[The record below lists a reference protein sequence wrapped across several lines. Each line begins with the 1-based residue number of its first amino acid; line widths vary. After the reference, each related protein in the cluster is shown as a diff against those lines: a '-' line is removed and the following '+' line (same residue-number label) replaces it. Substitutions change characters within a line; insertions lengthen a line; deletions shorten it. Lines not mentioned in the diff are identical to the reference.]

1 LPNVFAFPQWV
12 SMEPLRFLIN
22 MLEVAD
28 GFNTE
33 WIKEFEQEFAIGTV
47 TQVKIPQA
55 FLIRTGL
62 GYTPQAINRLTTTIN
77 CNVVIGVDFEW
88 DSFEEA
94 LNLER
99 SKEEIRRQYLEP
111 AAAQLAQEVDSQA
124 ALFAIQNTN
133 NIVGVL
139 GSDPISTTTFAQA
152 RQRLLELA
160 CPPIGMKKLVIP
172 PQVSTAMV
180 PALQTLFNPT
190 KEVQDQY
197 RKGYLGGLHGFEVF
211 ECMSLWRQTAGT
223 QAGATTIN
231 TGNPNHLVNGNQLG
245 LNSTAA
251 DTFNVGDVIAI
262 TSTAV
267 NQVNPRT
274 RRFLSQIPKQFTIL
288 QPYTAVGSGN
298 NADFVVV
305 SPAVF
310 APGSQYQNVDSLPV
324 NSATVTPY
332 PGTTSPSGKSGA
344 QGIAFHEDAFGLA
357 TVRLDE
363 PEATEL
369 TSQTRDPKTRIA
381 IRFIRMFDPIQSKY
395 VNRYDCVFGFG
406 QLYSDNCSVRLLC
419 A

>member
-1 LPNVFAFPQWV
+1 
-12 SMEPLRFLIN
+12 MEPLRLLIN

-33 WIKEFEQEFAIGTV
+33 WIKEFEQEFAIGTT
-47 TQVKIPQA
+47 TQVKIPQS
-55 FLIRTGL
+55 FLIRNGL

-77 CNVVIGVDFEW
+77 CNNVIGVDFEW

-94 LNLER
+94 LNMER

-111 AAAQLAQEVDSQA
+111 AAAQIAQEVDSQA

-133 NIVGVL
+133 NIVGQL
-139 GSDPISTTTFAQA
+139 GTDPISTTTFAQA

-160 CPPIGMKKLVIP
+160 CPPKGMKKLIIP
-172 PQVSTAMV
+172 PQVSTSMV

-190 KEVQDQY
+190 REVEEQY
-197 RKGYLGGLHGFEVF
+197 RKGYLGGLHGFEVY

-223 QAGATTIN
+223 QSGATTVN
-231 TGNPNHLVNGNQLG
+231 TANPNHLGNGNQIG
-245 LNSTAA
+245 LNSTAG
-251 DTFNVGDVIAI
+251 DTLNVGDVITIA
-262 TSTAV
+262 SV

-274 RRFLSQIPKQFTIL
+274 RRFLTPITKQFVVL
-288 QPYTAVGSGN
+288 QPYGPAAGGGA

-305 SPAVF
+305 SPAIF
-310 APGSQYQNVDSLPV
+310 GPGSQYQNVDALPG
-324 NSATVTPY
+324 NTATVTVY

-363 PEATEL
+363 PRATEL

-381 IRFIRMFDPIQSKY
+381 MRFVRMFDPIQSKY
-395 VNRYDCVFGFG
+395 VNRYDSVFGFG
-406 QLYSDNCSVRLLC
+406 QLYADACAVRLLC